1 MSTGAWGTPGRAPWD
16 TPEAGQATPGAAPS
30 SASRTFHVHEARWE
44 VGGRAI
50 LDGVTLAAAGGV
62 TGVLGPNGSG
72 KSSLL
77 RAVVGA
83 LPGAHGTW
91 ELDTVDLRRLS
102 PRERARLVAL
112 VEQEAA
118 AEGEHRV
125 LDVVL
130 LGRTPHRP
138 RWSGDSDDDVGL
150 ARACLERAGATHLA
164 ERDLATLSGGERQR
178 VHVARALAQQPRL
191 LLLDEPTNHL
201 DVAAQLELMALV
213 QGVGGDGVAV
223 VVVLH
228 DLTTALRWCDHVV
241 VLDDGRVAAAGA
253 PEQVLTPELLAA
265 AWGVRAEI
273 LRAGDGT
280 PTIAYLGPGA
290 PDSGR

>member
-1 MSTGAWGTPGRAPWD
+1 MSSGTWGSPAPDPLDAPGAGDAV
-16 TPEAGQATPGAAPS
+16 PGAAPS
-30 SASRTFHVHEARWE
+30 SSARTFLVREARWE

-91 ELDTVDLRRLS
+91 QLDDVDLQRLS
-102 PRERARLVAL
+102 ARERARLLAL
-112 VEQEAA
+112 VEQEAT

-138 RWSGDSDDDVGL
+138 RWSRDSDDDVAL
-150 ARACLERAGATHLA
+150 ARACLDRAGATHLA
-164 ERDLATLSGGERQR
+164 DRDLATLSGGERQR

-213 QGVGGDGVAV
+213 RGVANDGVAV

-273 LRAGDGT
+273 LRAADGT
-280 PTIAYLGPGA
+280 PTIAYLGPAA